1 MAEREREFAGKL
13 RLPLPLVFSGNPEDW
28 EEWHWNFTIYVSLFD
43 ASIGEL
49 LERAS
54 TSDIEVFDTHFDS
67 ESFSQERRVELLRF
81 SRKLHV
87 LLAILT
93 SGSAK
98 LVVRQNI
105 RGNGFETWRRLLQK
119 FSMPNAQSTHFLHR
133 CWINAWET
141 VKVRYETLTGTS
153 LPDGVLMATLLNK
166 TSGPLQQHL
175 RLNST
180 SIRTYPQM
188 CDVIVSYF
196 RSRLM
201 LHGTASHTSASSQG
215 PAPMDVGALKGKGGN
230 FKGKKGKGKDFGFK
244 GKGNKSGFGLGHWI
258 FMKGKGKGGNTG
270 MKGNFK

>member
-1 MAEREREFAGKL
+1 MTELEGEFAGKL
-13 RLPLPLVFSGNPEDW
+13 RLPLPPVFSGNPADW

-43 ASIGEL
+43 ASISEL
-49 LERAS
+49 LERAA
-54 TSDIEVFDTHFDS
+54 TSDAEILDTHFDMPG
-67 ESFSQERRVELLRF
+67 FSQERRAELLRF

-87 LLAILT
+87 LLANLT
-93 SGSAK
+93 SGAAK

-119 FSMPNAQSTHFLHR
+119 FSMPNAQREHALLAQVLDWKFNAHSFEQDF
-133 CWINAWET
+133 NAWET

-153 LPDGVLMATLLNK
+153 LPDGVLIATLLNK

-188 CDVIVSYF
+188 REVIVSYF

-215 PAPMDVGALKGKGGN
+215 PAPMDVGALKGK
-230 FKGKKGKGKDFGFK
+230 
-244 GKGNKSGFGLGHWI
+244 
-258 FMKGKGKGGNTG
+258 
-270 MKGNFK
+270 